1 MKTLKILIILLV
13 LSASSFLVSC
23 EDYTE
28 VDLPQSQL
36 TGVKVYENLSTAKAA
51 LADIYARI
59 RDGGVLAGTQFG
71 CTPLMANYVDDMDYY
86 GQNSEMEEFSTHTV
100 QSSNYFLAVVWDSTY
115 SQIYA
120 LNSFLQ
126 GIKNS
131 QTIVEEDKQQLIG
144 EALFL
149 RAFLNFYLVNLFG
162 DVPYV
167 TSIDPSVNALI
178 GRTAASQVYLNIT
191 SDLLEAEELITE
203 SYPSTERVHPN
214 KAAVRALLARVYLYT
229 GNYTQAEAMTTTVL
243 SDPIYSL
250 DSNLSNS
257 FLKESPAIILAAQ
270 SGIAGQNTED
280 AVSFLLWF
288 GPPFK
293 PSLSEQLYNAF
304 EPDDRRKTEWVGTL
318 SAGSSTWYYPAKY
331 KLDEPS
337 SPSAEY
343 TIWLGLSEQYL
354 IRAEARAMLGNI
366 LGGQQDLNV
375 IRIRAGLAET
385 TASTTTELTAAILRE
400 RRFEFFTEQ
409 SHRWFDLKRTGK
421 AAETL
426 SGLKIGW
433 RNTDLLLP
441 IPEKELQLNKNLLP
455 QNPGY

>member
-131 QTIVEEDKQQLIG
+131 QTIAEEDKQQLIG

-178 GRTAASQVYLNIT
+178 GRTAASQVYSNIT

-229 GNYTQAEAMTTTVL
+229 RNYTQAEAMTTTVL

-270 SGIAGQNTED
+270 SGVAGQNTED
-280 AVSFLLWF
+280 AVSFLLCF
-288 GPPFK
+288 
-293 PSLSEQLYNAF
+293 
-304 EPDDRRKTEWVGTL
+304 
-318 SAGSSTWYYPAKY
+318 
-331 KLDEPS
+331 
-337 SPSAEY
+337 
-343 TIWLGLSEQYL
+343 
-354 IRAEARAMLGNI
+354 
-366 LGGQQDLNV
+366 
-375 IRIRAGLAET
+375 
-385 TASTTTELTAAILRE
+385 
-400 RRFEFFTEQ
+400 
-409 SHRWFDLKRTGK
+409 
-421 AAETL
+421 
-426 SGLKIGW
+426 
-433 RNTDLLLP
+433 
-441 IPEKELQLNKNLLP
+441 
-455 QNPGY
+455 